1 MGQLLSILKTPPTES
16 ININIEQ
23 VNPNPKEL
31 KLYTELNEWMQS
43 SSKIIQQLKEY
54 KGCASYIQKAISSA
68 SQEAEQEAWQHL
80 TPSVVLL
87 KQFYEYAIKIEQ
99 ALPKVYD
106 MLCFEDTVKVKNI
119 SEQLQNYQAL
129 TRCMALIIHFS
140 SEFDD
145 LKMVNPTIQND
156 FSYYRRTLSRYKG
169 QDKGIAP
176 VVSDELA
183 NRMSLFYAY
192 PTPILN
198 VLTTATTAYVNTKGV
213 QTQVCEAL
221 INLAK
226 VCLIAVQ
233 ENKYFVFI

>member
-1 MGQLLSILKTPPTES
+1 MGQLFSLLKNAPADS
-16 ININIEQ
+16 INVNIEQ
-23 VNPNPKEL
+23 VTPNEKEL
-31 KLYTELNEWMQS
+31 KLYTELSEWMQS
-43 SSKIIQQLKEY
+43 SGKIIQQLKEY
-54 KGCASYIQKAISSA
+54 KGCASYIQKAISTA

-80 TPSVVLL
+80 TPCVVML

-99 ALPKVYD
+99 ALPRVLD
-106 MLCFEDTVKVKNI
+106 MLCFEDGAKVKNI
-119 SEQLQNYQAL
+119 AEHLQNYQAC

-192 PTPILN
+192 PTPLLN
-198 VLTTATTAYVNTKGV
+198 VLTNATTTYVNTKGV
-213 QTQVCEAL
+213 QSQVTDC
-221 INLAK
+221 LASLAR
-226 VCLIAVQ
+226 VCLIAVA
-233 ENKYFVFI
+233 ENKYFF